1 MTTSTASG
9 SIEIDVPVE
18 TVFALVSDLERFMRV
33 VPAIDSVAMRDVATS
48 ADGTTTSYA
57 WTAGTE
63 IGPFRTHMRGTSTRE
78 QLVPNQHLA
87 YRHAMGLHTVEE
99 LELEPTETGT
109 LLTFTGSVTSPIPG
123 LDRLWLLV
131 ASKGKGH
138 SHYLNLVL
146 AAIKRELEAGH
157 DKPQPA
163 HQQASPDHQ
172 LSAVGRVMRQAF
184 GIPSGP
190 LGWISTRALMPLI
203 GGSVYQD
210 IADALHLRADDE
222 LLDVGCGSGAF
233 LARHAGHVH
242 RVAGIDLSDL
252 QIELTRRNLGDR
264 ITAGTAD
271 IVKGDAAALP
281 WPDDTFTVVTSME
294 SFAGFPDPEQVLA
307 EMFRVLRP
315 GGRVVVNIGE
325 AVPAGTPTRRRW
337 GLMWL
342 WADDTVQRMV
352 EQAGITD
359 VTMQYT
365 PAWGDDPLSKAMMKV
380 MDRLGAE
387 TRDLRSV
394 SATKP

>member
-9 SIEIDVPVE
+9 SVEIDVPVE
-18 TVFALVSDLERFMRV
+18 TAFALVSDLERFMRV
-33 VPAIDSVAMRDVATS
+33 VPAIDSVAMTEVVTS
-48 ADGTTTSYA
+48 ADGATTSYT
-57 WTAGTE
+57 WTAGTA
-63 IGPFRTHMRGTSTRE
+63 IGPLHAQMRGRSTRE
-78 QLVPNQHLA
+78 QLVPNQHLV
-87 YRHAMGLHTVEE
+87 YRHEMGLHTVAQ

-109 LLTFTGSVTSPIPG
+109 RLLFTGSVTSPIPE

-138 SHYLNLVL
+138 QYYVDLVL
-146 AAIKRELEAGH
+146 AAIKRKLETGH
-157 DKPQPA
+157 DEPQA
-163 HQQASPDHQ
+163 VGQQAPQ
-172 LSAVGRVMRQAF
+172 LTAVGRVMKQAF

-190 LGWISTRALMPLI
+190 LGWISTRVLMPLI

-210 IADALHLRADDE
+210 MADALQLRPDDE

-233 LARHAGHVH
+233 LARHARHVH

-252 QIELTRRNLGDR
+252 QIELARRNLGDR

-271 IVKGDAAALP
+271 IVHGDAAALP

-294 SFAGFPDPEQVLA
+294 TFAGFPDPEQVLA
-307 EMFRVLRP
+307 EMYRVLRP
-315 GGRVVVNIGE
+315 GGRVVLNIGE
-325 AVPAGTPTRRRW
+325 AVPAGTPTQRRW
-337 GLMWL
+337 GLLWL

-352 EQAGITD
+352 EQAGFTD

-365 PAWGDDPLSKAMMKV
+365 PAWGDDPISKATMKL

-394 SATKP
+394 SATKQ

>member
-1 MTTSTASG
+1 VTTSTASG
-9 SIEIDVPVE
+9 SVEIDVPVE
-18 TVFALVSDLERFMRV
+18 TVFALVSDLERFMQV
-33 VPAIDSVAMRDVATS
+33 VPAIDSVAIRDIATS
-48 ADGTTTSYA
+48 DDGAATSYT
-57 WTAGTE
+57 WVAGTA

-78 QLVPNQHLA
+78 QLVPDQHLV

-99 LELEPTETGT
+99 LELEATETGT

-123 LDRLWLLV
+123 LDRAWLLI
-131 ASKGKGH
+131 ASEGKGH
-138 SHYLNLVL
+138 SAYLDLVL

-157 DKPQPA
+157 DEPQA
-163 HQQASPDHQ
+163 AGQQTSDSQ
-172 LSAVGRVMRQAF
+172 LTAVGWVMKRAF
-184 GIPSGP
+184 GVPSGP

-210 IADALHLRADDE
+210 MADALHLRADDE

-233 LARHAGHVH
+233 LARHASHVH
-242 RVAGIDLSDL
+242 RVAGIDLSHL
-252 QIELTRRNLGDR
+252 QIELARRNLGDR

-271 IVKGDAAALP
+271 IVEGDAAALP
-281 WPDDTFTVVTSME
+281 WPDEAFTVVTCME

-315 GGRVVVNIGE
+315 AGRLVVNIGE
-325 AVPAGTPTRRRW
+325 AVPEGTPTRRRW

-342 WADDTVQRMV
+342 WADDTVQRVV
-352 EQAGITD
+352 EQAGFTE

-394 SATKP
+394 SATKQ

>member
-1 MTTSTASG
+1 VTTSTASG
-9 SIEIDVPVE
+9 SVEIDVPVE
-18 TVFALVSDLERFMRV
+18 TVFVLVSDLERFMRV
-33 VPAIDSVAMRDVATS
+33 VPAIDSVAMRDVASS
-48 ADGTTTSYA
+48 ADGTITSYA

-78 QLVPNQHLA
+78 QLVPNQHLV

-99 LELEPTETGT
+99 LELEPTEAGT
-109 LLTFTGSVTSPIPG
+109 RLRFTGSVSSPIPG

-138 SHYLNLVL
+138 QYYVDLVL
-146 AAIKRELEAGH
+146 AAIKRELETGH
-157 DKPQPA
+157 DEPQA
-163 HQQASPDHQ
+163 AGQQASDPQ
-172 LSAVGRVMRQAF
+172 LTAVGRVMKPAF
-184 GIPSGP
+184 GVPSGP
-190 LGWISTRALMPLI
+190 LGWVSTRMLMPLI

-210 IADALHLRADDE
+210 MAEALHLRQEDV

-233 LARHAGHVH
+233 LARHASHVH
-242 RVAGIDLSDL
+242 RVAGIDLSGL
-252 QIELTRRNLGDR
+252 QIELARRHLGDR
-264 ITAGTAD
+264 IAAGTAD
-271 IVKGDAAALP
+271 IIQGDAAALP

-315 GGRVVVNIGE
+315 GGRLVVNIGE
-325 AVPAGTPTRRRW
+325 AMPAGTPTQRRW

-352 EQAGITD
+352 EQAGFTD
-359 VTMQYT
+359 VTLHYT
-365 PAWGDDPLSKAMMKV
+365 PAWGDDPMSKAMMKL

-387 TRDLRSV
+387 ARDLRSV
-394 SATKP
+394 SATKK

>member
-9 SIEIDVPVE
+9 TVEIDVPVE
-18 TVFALVSDLERFMRV
+18 TAFALVSDLERFMRV
-33 VPAIDSVAMRDVATS
+33 VPAIDSVAMKEVVTS
-48 ADGTTTSYA
+48 ADGATTSYT
-57 WTAGTE
+57 WVAGTA
-63 IGPFRTHMRGTSTRE
+63 IGPLHAQMRGRSTRE
-78 QLVPNQHLA
+78 QLVHNQHLV

-109 LLTFTGSVTSPIPG
+109 RLLFTGSVSSPIPG

-138 SHYLNLVL
+138 QYYVDLVL
-146 AAIKRELEAGH
+146 AAIKRQLETDH
-157 DKPQPA
+157 DEPQA
-163 HQQASPDHQ
+163 VGQQAPQ
-172 LSAVGRVMRQAF
+172 LTAVGRVMKQAF
-184 GIPSGP
+184 GVPSGP
-190 LGWISTRALMPLI
+190 LGWISTRVLMPLI

-210 IADALHLRADDE
+210 MADALELRPDDE

-233 LARHAGHVH
+233 LARHARHVR
-242 RVAGIDLSDL
+242 RVAAIDLSDL
-252 QIELTRRNLGDR
+252 QIALARRNLGDR
-264 ITAGTAD
+264 ITAGSAD
-271 IVKGDAAALP
+271 VVQGDAAALP

-294 SFAGFPDPEQVLA
+294 TFAGFPDPEQVLA

-315 GGRVVVNIGE
+315 GGRVVLNIGE
-325 AVPAGTPTRRRW
+325 AVPAGTPTQRRW
-337 GLMWL
+337 GLLWL

-352 EQAGITD
+352 EQAGFTD

-365 PAWGDDPLSKAMMKV
+365 PAWGDDPISKATMKL

-394 SATKP
+394 SATKQ